1 MFAVLD
7 IDECRAS
14 SVCDINAKGLS
25 KCPSIIFSSINMFV
39 VLDIDECGA
48 SSPVCDIN
56 ANCSNTRGSYICT
69 CNSGYTGDGKMCQG
83 RIKVDLPCDNNEEG
97 RFPGTCND
105 QQKSVILV
113 MQSIYVQYRRSC
125 LGLYFCY

>member
-1 MFAVLD
+1 
-7 IDECRAS
+7 
-14 SVCDINAKGLS
+14 
-25 KCPSIIFSSINMFV
+25 MFV

-69 CNSGYTGDGKMCQG
+69 CKSGYAGDGKMCQG
-83 RIKVDLPCDNNEEG
+83 RIKVDLPCDNNEER

-105 QQKSVILV
+105 QQKSVIHL
-113 MQSIYVQYRRSC
+113 MQSVYIRAVQEIMPRVILLLLEIFWVNVC
-125 LGLYFCY
+125 IQIL